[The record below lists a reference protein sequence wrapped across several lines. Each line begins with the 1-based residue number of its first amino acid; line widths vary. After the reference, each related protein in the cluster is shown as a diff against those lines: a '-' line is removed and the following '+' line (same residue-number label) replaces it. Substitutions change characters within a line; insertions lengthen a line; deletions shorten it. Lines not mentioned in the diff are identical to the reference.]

1 MDKSTSNITSSSKPL
16 HTSTFSPFIS
26 MAHKGLVSL
35 LVFFFK
41 NQHVVSQEW

>member
-1 MDKSTSNITSSSKPL
+1 
-16 HTSTFSPFIS
+16 